1 MKNKKRLCEGQR
13 DLDHEGN
20 WSNWNHFGDFDESKE
35 IDLCWNSLIS
45 EKYGWSRSKQF
56 SFRASCRAYNNLYL
70 FIFFNNDPANLR
82 QTFSSTSKSVQF
94 NWAGRGFLI
103 YRFNFLAT
111 LVPYCSTVY
120 VYALFFSNNKNNS
133 GIYLLLR

>member
-1 MKNKKRLCEGQR
+1 M
-13 DLDHEGN
+13 
-20 WSNWNHFGDFDESKE
+20 DEV
-35 IDLCWNSLIS
+35 DPNSFLLEPVAEPITI
-45 EKYGWSRSKQF
+45 
-56 SFRASCRAYNNLYL
+56 
-70 FIFFNNDPANLR
+70 FIYFFFNNDPANLR

-120 VYALFFSNNKNNS
+120 VYALFFSNNKNNL